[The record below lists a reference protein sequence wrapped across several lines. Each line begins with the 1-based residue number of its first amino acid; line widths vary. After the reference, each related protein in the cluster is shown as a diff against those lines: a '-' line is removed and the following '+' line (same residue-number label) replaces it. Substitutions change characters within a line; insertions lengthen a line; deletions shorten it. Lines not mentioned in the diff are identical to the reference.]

1 MWFGIF
7 AGGFILAVLAALFL
21 MSRALRFG
29 FPKRIYEKNK
39 ALGILASTWPV
50 LICLPFLFINLI
62 AFVIAFIHL
71 FLFWC
76 LVDGVAFVFRKLR
89 GRERAAR
96 YINGFIA
103 IGLTF
108 VYLSYGWIMAHT
120 VLETN
125 YEIETEKSLGQQTL
139 RVFAIADL
147 HAGMT
152 LKGEELFEECE
163 RINRLSPDIVVICGD
178 FVDDDTSREEML
190 EACRAMGRLKTRY
203 GVYFVFGNHDR
214 GYYRDKAFSEVELRE
229 NLREN
234 GVRVLSDEVVL
245 INDSFY
251 IAGREDRSSKDRKSA
266 DELLSDVDK
275 SKYIIM
281 LDHQPNDYDAIAE
294 SGADLVISGHTHGGH
309 IFPAGL
315 FGYIMGA
322 NDMVYGME
330 SVDGTTFV
338 VTSGISGWAIP
349 FKTFTSSEFVVI
361 DIDNKQ

>member
-21 MSRALRFG
+21 MSRARRFG
-29 FPKRIYEKNK
+29 FSKRLYEKNRV
-39 ALGILASTWPV
+39 LGIISSAWPLV
-50 LICLPFLFINLI
+50 LCLPFLFINLI

-76 LVDGVAFVFRKLR
+76 LVDGVAFLVRKIR
-89 GRERAAR
+89 GRERAER

-108 VYLSYGWIMAHT
+108 VYLAYGWIMAHT
-120 VLETN
+120 VLQTDYELETD
-125 YEIETEKSLGQQTL
+125 KALGGESI
-139 RVFAIADL
+139 RVVAIADL

-152 LKGEELFEECE
+152 LTGEELFRECE
-163 RINRLSPDIVVICGD
+163 RINELSPDVVVICGD

-190 EACRAMGRLKTRY
+190 EACEAMGRLKTRY

-214 GYYRDKAFSEVELRE
+214 GYYRDKAFSEEELRAS
-229 NLREN
+229 LAEN

-245 INDSFY
+245 INDAFY

-266 DELLSDVDK
+266 SELLSGIDK
-275 SKYIIM
+275 SKYVIM
-281 LDHQPNDYDAIAE
+281 LDHQPNDYDAISE

-309 IFPAGL
+309 IFPAGI
-315 FGYIMGA
+315 FGMIMGA
-322 NDMVYGME
+322 NDMLYGME
-330 SVDGTTFV
+330 TVDDTTFI

-361 DIDNKQ
+361 DIKNK